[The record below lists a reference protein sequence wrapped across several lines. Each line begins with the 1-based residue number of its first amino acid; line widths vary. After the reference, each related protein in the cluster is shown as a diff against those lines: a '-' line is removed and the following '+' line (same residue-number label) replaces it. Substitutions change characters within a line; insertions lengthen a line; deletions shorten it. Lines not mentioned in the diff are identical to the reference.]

1 MPRGGGG
8 GDDGDDVQDRQRRLR
23 WVGHMQD
30 GGGQFNE
37 TGIGDTPRG
46 VGPRG
51 ILKDGGGGGDDGDDD
66 QETDMLDLGANRTG
80 VVRGCAPHQCDR
92 PNLFL
97 PSDATLRCCDTDLC
111 NRLSILD
118 VVQGSVNLEV
128 GSQGFSYSDSGNSAP
143 RTAAFGGWS
152 WLGMSAL
159 IGLASTFQGV

>member
-1 MPRGGGG
+1 MVMPT
-8 GDDGDDVQDRQRRLR
+8 QRRCLVVVVVVMMVMMCR
-23 WVGHMQD
+23 TD
-30 GGGQFNE
+30 GLVCVWCNLGMDCKQLINCE
-37 TGIGDTPRG
+37 G
-46 VGPRG
+46 VCYISSGN
-51 ILKDGGGGGDDGDDD
+51 I
-66 QETDMLDLGANRTG
+66 ANRTG